1 MENNFY
7 STLLNLVTS
16 NKDKFLGLLRRNGV
30 LVNPKISSESL
41 TNTIISAM
49 TKSESF
55 KREVVLL
62 MTVLISDVKDDNFAN
77 TNGTFSTLSPISPT
91 LGYTNKY
98 IPQTTNET
106 TSTTTTTTTQPAKAF
121 GDTTVGKITD
131 GLFSAFDKYLQS
143 QQIKVREKEASAGQ
157 SIKADEVRL
166 AELEKDKD
174 KTGLYVGLA
183 IGGVAVV
190 GLLVYLIAK
199 KN

>member
-77 TNGTFSTLSPISPT
+77 IGGVTFSSNNPFSTLPTFDPNAFSP
-91 LGYTNKY
+91 N
-98 IPQTTNET
+98 T
-106 TSTTTTTTTQPAKAF
+106 TSTTATTTSKPEKAF

-166 AELEKDKD
+166 AELNAQKPSN
-174 KTGLYVGLA
+174 TGLYVGLA

>member
-7 STLLNLVTS
+7 STLLNLVTN
-16 NKDKFLGLLRRNGV
+16 NKEKFLGLLRRNGV
-30 LVNPKISSESL
+30 LVNPKVSSESL

-77 TNGTFSTLSPISPT
+77 TTGSTFSPT
-91 LGYTNKY
+91 NPFSGLPTFDPNAFS
-98 IPQTTNET
+98 TST
-106 TSTTTTTTTQPAKAF
+106 TSTTATTTSQPAKAF
-121 GDTTVGKITD
+121 EDTTVGKITG

-166 AELEKDKD
+166 AELNAQKPSN
-174 KTGLYVGLA
+174 TGLYVGLA

>member
-7 STLLNLVTS
+7 STLLNLVS
-16 NKDKFLGLLRRNGV
+16 NNKEKFLGLLRRNGV

-62 MTVLISDVKDDNFAN
+62 MSVLISDVKDDNFAN
-77 TNGTFSTLSPISPT
+77 TTGSFSANNPFSTLPTFDPNLFSTSP
-91 LGYTNKY
+91 
-98 IPQTTNET
+98 
-106 TSTTTTTTTQPAKAF
+106 TTTTATTTSAEPKKAF

-143 QQIKVREKEASAGQ
+143 QQLKVREKEASAGQ
-157 SIKADEVRL
+157 SIKADEVKL
-166 AELEKDKD
+166 AELSAQKPSN
-174 KTGLYVGLA
+174 TGLYVGLA
-183 IGGVAVV
+183 IGGVAVL
-190 GLLVYLIAK
+190 GLLVYFVAK